1 MANKKY
7 KVKNTNLLHNGVVYK
22 SGDTLELDE
31 KQARKL
37 SDFLTCVGT
46 VETKTSK
53 TSAKTKTENTQNET
67 PEVNDNAQ

>member
-37 SDFLTCVGT
+37 SDFLTCIGT
-46 VETKTSK
+46 AETKTNK
-53 TSAKTKTENTQNET
+53 TAVKTKTETSQNET
-67 PEVNDNAQ
+67 PEVNNAE